1 MQPHH
6 PVADPH
12 NRVHV
17 VRDEEHG
24 EAALPE
30 LGDLLQT
37 ALLKRLIADGENLVG
52 EEDLRV
58 HVDGHRE
65 RQAQIHPA
73 RVVPERAVHELL
85 DFREREDVLDA
96 ALRLGARDAED
107 RRVHQDVVV
116 RGRSGSNPAP
126 SSSSDTTRPTPT
138 TRPVV
143 GCDHPRQD
151 LQQGRLAGAV
161 RTDHAED
168 GAGLDAEPHV
178 AKRPEVARPG
188 RRVGVATRG
197 LQAPPQRARRFPLG
211 FTAQDVAL
219 PEAPRR
225 PDYPWIIGCEGARCD
240 GARVRRWEVRACEG
254 AARHRCLD
262 TTGVLAACP
271 ARSGRG
277 IVSSSGDS

>member
-1 MQPHH
+1 MEPHH
-6 PVADPH
+6 PVADPQ

-17 VRDEEHG
+17 VRDEENR

-65 RQAQIHPA
+65 CQPQIHPA
-73 RVVPERAVHELL
+73 QVVPERAVHELL
-85 DFREREDVLDA
+85 DFREREDVLDP
-96 ALRLGARDAED
+96 ALRLGARDAQD

-116 RGRSGSNPAP
+116 RGQIGIESRAELQQRHDPA
-126 SSSSDTTRPTPT
+126 DADDAAGGR
-138 TRPVV
+138 
-143 GCDHPRQD
+143 GDHPRQD

-161 RTDHAED
+161 RTDHAQD

-211 FTAQDVAL
+211 LTAQDVAL
-219 PEAPRR
+219 PEPLG
-225 PDYPWIIGCEGARCD
+225 DQTIHGSSNFY
-240 GARVRRWEVRACEG
+240 
-254 AARHRCLD
+254 
-262 TTGVLAACP
+262 TTGVFTAAG
-271 ARSGRG
+271 S
-277 IVSSSGDS
+277 